1 MAEDTRLEDRPWAI
15 VTTGGGRRYL
25 GVLDAEALTVVKES
39 SSKPCWM
46 WLKPAYEL
54 AVMTRQ
60 VAVGPQQIAI
70 QRECRLFPIDR
81 CFEDARVR
89 VHNPPEIA
97 LLEEDV
103 SKADFRH
110 YMSLVRALQEE
121 LVAARAQ
128 DSGIALPNTKLPP
141 GFDPRGG
148 HSGRA

>member
-1 MAEDTRLEDRPWAI
+1 MAEDTRLEDCSWAI

-25 GVLDAEALTVVKES
+25 GVIEQELSE
-39 SSKPCWM
+39 WM

-54 AVMTRQ
+54 TVMTRQ

-70 QRECRLFPIDR
+70 QRECRLFPVDR
-81 CFEDARVR
+81 CFGDVRVR
-89 VHNPPEIA
+89 IYNPPEVVR
-97 LLEEDV
+97 LKEDV
-103 SKADFRH
+103 CRADFHH
-110 YMSLVRALQEE
+110 YMGLIRALQEE